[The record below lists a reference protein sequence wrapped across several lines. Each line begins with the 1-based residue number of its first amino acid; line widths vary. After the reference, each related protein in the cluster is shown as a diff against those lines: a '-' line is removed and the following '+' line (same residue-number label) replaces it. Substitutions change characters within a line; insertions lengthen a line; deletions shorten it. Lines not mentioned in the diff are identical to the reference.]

1 MSSTDIQ
8 LYGNNAKSTLLLA
21 IGPTDTVFS
30 VVSGQGSRF
39 PTIASANEFF
49 LITFESAGLIE
60 VCKVISKIGDSFT
73 VERSQEGTTA
83 NSFPIGAQ
91 VQMRVTKDTLAR
103 MARLTDR
110 LGDIDTVDN
119 LPSVSTATGN
129 SFLCASADDGGNPI
143 IATKGVDR
151 WRFPTHSVVAVAT
164 VTSGATTTSVI
175 SPDFNSLPVAT
186 GRHILNFITGPFA
199 GQSRLITSIVGTT
212 INWNKPTDSAAVN
225 GTQVEVLVSNA
236 YQISLLSALS
246 DESIINAIIF
256 GS

>member
-30 VVSGQGSRF
+30 VASGHGGRF
-39 PTIASANEFF
+39 PTITESNQFF
-49 LITFESAGLIE
+49 LVTLESAGIIE
-60 VCKVISKIGDSFT
+60 VCKVISRIGDSVT

-91 VQMRVTKDTLAR
+91 IQMRVTKDTLAR

-110 LGDIDTVDN
+110 LGDIDSVDN
-119 LPSVSTATGN
+119 LPSVLTATGN
-129 SFLCASADDGGNPI
+129 SFLCVSADDGGNPI
-143 IATKGVDR
+143 VATKGVDR
-151 WRFPTHSVVAVAT
+151 WRFPTHSVVAV
-164 VTSGATTTSVI
+164 VTTSSASTTTSI
-175 SPDFNSLPVAT
+175 TSDGFNALPVAT
-186 GRHILNFITGPFA
+186 GRYILNFLTGPFT

-212 INWNKPTDSAAVN
+212 LNWSTPTSSAPAN
-225 GTQVEVLVSNA
+225 GTQVELLVSNA